1 MNITWT
7 AILLSSLIVFFDR
20 SALAQPPTF
29 SRIDTVLSVSLS
41 GGVTVG
47 DFNADGFPD
56 LVLETHTSTEALGLY
71 FLRGQGDGT
80 FAAPVQVFSGCCAN
94 VANGDVNGDGKLD
107 LIFGAVGEEWVLL
120 GRGDG
125 TFGDLQRSPA
135 PGSPRA
141 PLVVDVNGDGKP
153 DLALAEYRRLHAK
166 DPKNTQFQA
175 LFAQALDK
183 QGKHDEAVREYQ
195 ALIDGTPNATWA
207 WFSIGDIYRSLQRWG
222 DARAAYARLLDKPNE
237 GPEAY
242 NRIEQT
248 YEAEKH
254 PDAWYAFLKERL
266 AHSPSDRYVLARYQA
281 VAARL
286 KKQDEML
293 AFLKELAPKQQN
305 DAVFLKTYADILQQ
319 QGHTEEALPVYRQVA
334 KLSPLDYATRRI
346 IATQF
351 EAANRL
357 PEAIGLYEEITR
369 IPTVPAPEMV
379 AFRLKLALLYEKNG
393 QKTEALAQYRETLKS
408 EPNNAAATAAVKRLG
423 G

>member
-1 MNITWT
+1 MCARAAGVRARTAHPRSRNAMNITWT

-153 DLALAEYRRLHAK
+153 DLALA
-166 DPKNTQFQA
+166 DQA
-175 LFAQALDK
+175 GGVSILL
-183 QGKHDEAVREYQ
+183 GNG
-195 ALIDGTPNATWA
+195 DGT
-207 WFSIGDIYRSLQRWG
+207 F
-222 DARAAYARLLDKPNE
+222 
-237 GPEAY
+237 
-242 NRIEQT
+242 
-248 YEAEKH
+248 
-254 PDAWYAFLKERL
+254 
-266 AHSPSDRYVLARYQA
+266 
-281 VAARL
+281 
-286 KKQDEML
+286 
-293 AFLKELAPKQQN
+293 
-305 DAVFLKTYADILQQ
+305 
-319 QGHTEEALPVYRQVA
+319 
-334 KLSPLDYATRRI
+334 
-346 IATQF
+346 
-351 EAANRL
+351 
-357 PEAIGLYEEITR
+357 
-369 IPTVPAPEMV
+369 
-379 AFRLKLALLYEKNG
+379 
-393 QKTEALAQYRETLKS
+393 
-408 EPNNAAATAAVKRLG
+408 ATATNFPIGGGAEASAIVAGDFNGDGVLDIAASNPGPPNFTGTAVSVLLG
-423 G
+423 NG